1 MGQSQSQQAIQP
13 EHQGEIVTP
22 VSSTRDEKGSGTD
35 TAMGGQETAREG
47 VDDSMERTAG
57 EHAASSTVTGPSAPP
72 PAAAS
77 SSTTETFKVPAL
89 PASSTTASGP
99 TTLSSITSP
108 SATMRTLPADI
119 EHILSLGANQPDEA
133 ERAAAA
139 AEGRG
144 RQELEQAVRG
154 LKENALKADGEVRM
168 ESEEEQRRREEL
180 LEVEAEMREKGVKR
194 EEEANEED
202 VDVTVQST
210 DGGEVKVKKEDRMA
224 DDSDSSDSSDSSES
238 DSDSDTSESDSTTA
252 GPQGGRRNRRNR
264 QRAASVASDID
275 DDESGVVS
283 SKTAP
288 KTEHEVVEPDVAP
301 PTVQKLDE
309 NVELAKF
316 GKVESVIE
324 NVVVVKADTGGD
336 WRVLDEGTVVCWED
350 RTVVGTIF
358 ETFGSVQQPFYS
370 IRFPS
375 SAPPDRSIFTISRP
389 VFYSPNLAS
398 FVFTRDLRHI
408 KGSDAS
414 NIWDEEVA
422 AHEIEFSDDEEEA
435 EHRKRIKAERRA
447 RTHSATPGPS
457 NPRNPRASRTPA
469 PPAQAPLP
477 PAHPPASLPARPAVS
492 YADTV
497 DEPSLATTPSL
508 PPIGPMAAQPRATV
522 GEKPPRGR
530 VGRRMFER
538 DTGMSLDKGEEV
550 EFEFSSGEGSDDD
563 DRTSVVSTA
572 SSAGR
577 GAARGGR
584 GGRARGRGG
593 QRGGG
598 QGGRGGG
605 PGGRPVAPLPTR
617 ALPTQHRPPPSA
629 PAAQPPYSAAHA
641 DSPASLPPR
650 QPPTDYYAQPQQQAQ
665 PYAFGTAGDA
675 SPGALNFGAAMQ
687 WPYAPAWPA
696 MGGAYGYGTVPAAA
710 GFYGGAGAAGAY
722 QAPYGGGGASAG
734 YSPHQPHTGNGDAYQ
749 RQGASGANGGYGAGQ
764 YQGQRSGQGGY
775 GQGQGQG
782 GQSSTGWYA
791 GAGGGGGGW

>member
-435 EHRKRIKAERRA
+435 EHRKRIKA
-447 RTHSATPGPS
+447 
-457 NPRNPRASRTPA
+457 
-469 PPAQAPLP
+469 
-477 PAHPPASLPARPAVS
+477 
-492 YADTV
+492 D
-497 DEPSLATTPSL
+497 
-508 PPIGPMAAQPRATV
+508 
-522 GEKPPRGR
+522 
-530 VGRRMFER
+530 
-538 DTGMSLDKGEEV
+538 
-550 EFEFSSGEGSDDD
+550 
-563 DRTSVVSTA
+563 
-572 SSAGR
+572 
-577 GAARGGR
+577 
-584 GGRARGRGG
+584 
-593 QRGGG
+593 
-598 QGGRGGG
+598 
-605 PGGRPVAPLPTR
+605 
-617 ALPTQHRPPPSA
+617 
-629 PAAQPPYSAAHA
+629 
-641 DSPASLPPR
+641 LPPR

>member
-1 MGQSQSQQAIQP
+1 MGQSQSQQATQQ
-13 EHQGEIVTP
+13 EQQDGVVAP
-22 VSSTRDEKGSGTD
+22 VPSTGDEQDSGVD
-35 TAMGGQETAREG
+35 AAMGGQETAQVDANDSREG
-47 VDDSMERTAG
+47 AGGEKVAHSAADSVPTPL
-57 EHAASSTVTGPSAPP
+57 S
-72 PAAAS
+72 AAAP

-89 PASSTTASGP
+89 PASSAVLPSV
-99 TTLSSITSP
+99 TSP

-144 RQELEQAVRG
+144 RQELEQTVREM
-154 LKENALKADGEVRM
+154 KENALKGDSEVKM

-180 LEVEAEMREKGVKR
+180 LQVEAEMREKGVQR
-194 EEEANEED
+194 GAEVREED
-202 VDVTVQST
+202 VAATTQELEDVSGSV
-210 DGGEVKVKKEDRMA
+210 EVTKEDQMA
-224 DDSDSSDSSDSSES
+224 DDSSSDSSDS
-238 DSDSDTSESDSTTA
+238 DSDSSSAESDSTTA
-252 GPQGGRRNRRNR
+252 APQGGRRNRRNR

-275 DDESGVVS
+275 DDESGIVS

-301 PTVQKLDE
+301 PAVQKLDE
-309 NVELAKF
+309 SAEIAKF

-350 RTVVGTIF
+350 KTVIGTIF

-375 SAPPDRSIFTISRP
+375 SAPPDRTVFTISRP

-422 AHEIEFSDDEEEA
+422 AHEVEFSDDEEEA
-435 EHRKRIKAERRA
+435 EYRKRIKAERRA
-447 RTHSATPGPS
+447 RTQSATPGPS
-457 NPRNPRASRTPA
+457 NPRNPRASRPPASLPQA
-469 PPAQAPLP
+469 PPP
-477 PAHPPASLPARPAVS
+477 PAHLPASLPARPAVS

-497 DEPSLATTPSL
+497 DEPSSATTPSL
-508 PPIGPMAAQPRATV
+508 PPIGPMAAQPSRAMV
-522 GEKPPRGR
+522 GEKPPPGR

-538 DTGMSLDKGEEV
+538 DTGVALDKGDEV

-563 DRTSVVSTA
+563 DRASVVSAA
-572 SSAGR
+572 SSSGR
-577 GAARGGR
+577 GGARGGR
-584 GGRARGRGG
+584 GGRGRGRGG

-598 QGGRGGG
+598 QQGGRG
-605 PGGRPVAPLPTR
+605 GGRPVAPLPAR
-617 ALPTQHRPPPSA
+617 ASPTQQRPPLSA
-629 PAAQPPYSAAHA
+629 PSAQPPYSAAPA
-641 DSPASLPPR
+641 DSPSNLPPR
-650 QPPTDYYAQPQQQAQ
+650 QPATDYYAQPQQQAQ
-665 PYAFGTAGDA
+665 PYAFGVAGDSSA
-675 SPGALNFGAAMQ
+675 GAFNFGGAMQ

-696 MGGAYGYGTVPAAA
+696 MGGAYGYGGGAAAA
-710 GFYGGAGAAGAY
+710 GFYGGVGAAGAY
-722 QAPYGGGGASAG
+722 QAPYGGGAASAG
-734 YSPHQPHTGNGDAYQ
+734 YSPHQPHAGNDDAYRQ
-749 RQGASGANGGYGAGQ
+749 QGANGANGGYGNGQ
-764 YQGQRSGQGGY
+764 YQGQRGPQGGY

-782 GQSSTGWYA
+782 GQSQTGWYA
-791 GAGGGGGGW
+791 GPGGGGGGW